1 MALSGTVM
9 AIRWLKGS
17 GACGVG
23 KVTVLA
29 PSNRDSDQMSTINR
43 PLLWLPDI
51 FTLVSMFIVFLRKR
65 SGEAE

>member
-1 MALSGTVM
+1 MALSGIVM
-9 AIRWLKGS
+9 AIMWLKGS

-51 FTLVSMFIVFLRKR
+51 STLVCLFIAFLRKR